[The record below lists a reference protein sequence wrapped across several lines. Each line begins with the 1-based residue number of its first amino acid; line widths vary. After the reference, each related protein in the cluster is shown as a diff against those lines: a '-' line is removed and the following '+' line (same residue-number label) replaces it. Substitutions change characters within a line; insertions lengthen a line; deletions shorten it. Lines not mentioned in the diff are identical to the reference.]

1 VSPFSIGAEH
11 EMVLKAQLYE
21 SAMEVLESLGHETMQ
36 AILWQMETR
45 GLRVNLDS
53 FDINT
58 FAAQLQSLFGEGA
71 ESLLEEIYQNIIC
84 RMEIIDST
92 SALDGLNFSNKKKST
107 GELGALQKIQSI
119 FSRESRTSLP
129 RESGTGDNDEDEK

>member
-1 VSPFSIGAEH
+1 
-11 EMVLKAQLYE
+11 MVLKTQLYE

-45 GLRVNLDS
+45 GLRVTLDS
-53 FDINT
+53 FDIST
-58 FAAQLQSLFGEGA
+58 FAAQLQNLFGEGA

-84 RMEIIDST
+84 RMEIIDSS
-92 SALDGLNFSNKKKST
+92 SASDGSNFSKKKSAH
-107 GELGALQKIQSI
+107 ELRALQKIQSM

-129 RESGTGDNDEDEK
+129 RESEIGENDEDEK